1 MYFSATI
8 FKMVGFENPTLASLA
23 IASTNFIFTTVSLAV
38 IDTVGR
44 RRMLLRSMPFMILGL
59 FLAATG
65 FSYLPISMSP
75 PDGRHTSD
83 SSGAARLV
91 LASIILFVASF
102 ALGLG
107 NIPAMQ
113 SELYPLAVRSLGS
126 GLATTV
132 GWTSNFIVSL
142 TFLPLM
148 GALSPAWTL
157 ILYAIIC
164 MIGYSL
170 IWLIYPETAG
180 LSIEDAAELLEHG
193 WIVRH

>member
-1 MYFSATI
+1 
-8 FKMVGFENPTLASLA
+8 
-23 IASTNFIFTTVSLAV
+23 
-38 IDTVGR
+38 
-44 RRMLLRSMPFMILGL
+44 MILGL

-65 FSYLPISMSP
+65 FSYLPISVSP
-75 PDGRHTSD
+75 PQDRHTSEY
-83 SSGAARLV
+83 SGAAGLV

-107 NIPAMQ
+107 NVPAMQ

-132 GWTSNFIVSL
+132 GWTGNFIISL

-157 ILYAIIC
+157 TLYAIIC
-164 MIGYSL
+164 IIGYYL

-180 LSIEDAAELLEHG
+180 LSIEEAAELLERG
-193 WIVRH
+193 WIVRQ